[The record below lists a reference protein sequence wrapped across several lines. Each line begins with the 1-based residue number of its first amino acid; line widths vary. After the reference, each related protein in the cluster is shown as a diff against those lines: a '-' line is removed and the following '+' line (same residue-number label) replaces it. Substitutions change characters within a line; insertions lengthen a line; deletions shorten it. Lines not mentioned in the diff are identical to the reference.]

1 MDNEMTPIN
10 RIMPNQSSSGMDD
23 GDALVN
29 EILSDV
35 NQLHNPQPPSQG
47 MSIRRPP
54 PQRQQPPPEM
64 LQQMEYDDEED
75 YMDPPSQ
82 PPSRRRPTYHQER
95 EPMRE
100 REREPTREKDKDKDE
115 DDFFK
120 LILDNAKLP
129 LIVGLLVLLMGMTY
143 ADDTL
148 GKFIPSLMTSS
159 GNLGFG
165 GLVAKAITA
174 GLLFYVLQRLLS

>member
-1 MDNEMTPIN
+1 MDNEMTPLN
-10 RIMPNQSSSGMDD
+10 RIMPQQSQNSGGDD
-23 GDALVN
+23 GDDLVN

-35 NQLHNPQPPSQG
+35 NQLHHTPQPVR
-47 MSIRRPP
+47 RRPMASP
-54 PQRQQPPPEM
+54 PQPQPQ
-64 LQQMEYDDEED
+64 LQLQLQPQPHHEELDMEYDDEDD
-75 YMDPPSQ
+75 YIPPR
-82 PPSRRRPTYHQER
+82 PRRRMPMSSVASYQQEPVR
-95 EPMRE
+95 ESV
-100 REREPTREKDKDKDE
+100 KDKE

-143 ADDTL
+143 ADNTL
-148 GKFIPSLMTSS
+148 GKFIPSLMTET

>member
-1 MDNEMTPIN
+1 MDNGMTPLN
-10 RIMPNQSSSGMDD
+10 RIMPQQASSSGMDD
-23 GDALVN
+23 GDALVA

-35 NQLHNPQPPSQG
+35 NQLHSTPGQSQPQPQ
-47 MSIRRPP
+47 MMRRQ
-54 PQRQQPPPEM
+54 PQPQP
-64 LQQMEYDDEED
+64 QMNYEDDEED
-75 YMDPPSQ
+75 YAELPP
-82 PPSRRRPTYHQER
+82 PPPRRRPKQSTGSGSAVSYP
-95 EPMRE
+95 EP
-100 REREPTREKDKDKDE
+100 PPAKDE

-148 GKFIPSLMTSS
+148 GKFIPSLLTPA

-165 GLVAKAITA
+165 GLVAKSITA